1 MFRWLLAAA
10 CAIAYVA
17 LGVAVSHGPPPAI
30 DVAAHAAFYGRGVAA
45 AAAFTQA
52 GRFPVY
58 VALCIALLVFGAA
71 RRTWLRRAVSS
82 VVVLA
87 AAWRIGDAFKDYFE
101 RARPE
106 HELAFVESSYAYA
119 SSHATLALTFYAG
132 LALYVW
138 RADLPLGVR
147 TAAGLAAAAFILA
160 QSWSRLA
167 LGAHWLTDILG
178 GFLLAVPFLVIQDAL
193 TRAGPAR
200 SAPPP
205 PLSGAAGHRRGAR
218 RGRVEAAGVAA
229 MRAATRFL
237 AK

>member
-1 MFRWLLAAA
+1 MLRVVFGNRVLRVVSAVAG
-10 CAIAYVA
+10 AIAYVA
-17 LGVAVSHGPPPAI
+17 LGLAVSRTPPALDI
-30 DVAAHAAFYGRGVAA
+30 AAHDVFYGHGVAA

-58 VALCIALLVFGAA
+58 VALCAALLVFGAV
-71 RRTWLRRAVSS
+71 RRTWLRRAVVG

-87 AAWRIGDAFKDYFE
+87 AAWRVGDAFKDYFE

-106 HELAFVESSYAYA
+106 RGLVFKEPSYAYA

-138 RADLPLGVR
+138 RANLPLGAR
-147 TAAGLAAAAFILA
+147 TAAGFAAAAFIVA
-160 QSWSRLA
+160 QTWSRLA

-193 TRAGPAR
+193 NRSRASSAGASRASTATAR
-200 SAPPP
+200 
-205 PLSGAAGHRRGAR
+205 
-218 RGRVEAAGVAA
+218 
-229 MRAATRFL
+229 
-237 AK
+237 